1 MAGPTPEQ
9 LKEINKLLEIQNS
22 YTREITAQQQAMQE
36 SMGQIVND
44 WQKEVDLADNMAQTQ
59 QQMVTMLETHRATQQ
74 RILENQ
80 RIKLENKKLSGQ
92 LSVEEYQ
99 QENELLNV
107 LEEANKLRGAA
118 RKEMLEQVK
127 TQLERNRLLEEHSKY
142 LNEQTNLAKS
152 LGKELESQ
160 VGIQGNINNTITGRL
175 TALPAALDLALKEG
189 TAMKNVADYGFGAVV
204 AMTEK
209 LIVQQD
215 LLVSEF
221 VKSTGAGR
229 ELGGAL
235 LDASENMRRLGL
247 DLALAGPAFT
257 SLYNNVTL
265 FKNASAESQAVMAT
279 FTAQMDQMGV
289 SSSVTANNLQTL
301 TNSLNM
307 TQEDAQ
313 STLAEFTNLAEGLNM
328 SVEQMMSDFEQ
339 FAGTL
344 VQYGDQAKQVF
355 VELQSQSR
363 ATGVAVGELI
373 NISAQFDTFTG
384 AADAVGRLNG
394 MLGGPYLNSIDMVYK
409 TESERIDALRETIE
423 LSGQSFDSMSRFE
436 QKAFAAAAGIQD
448 LNEAAK
454 LFGTSAAEFEKNR
467 AEAEMLASVEADL
480 AEKAKAATDM
490 MMNLKNA
497 VMGLAIGFE
506 PLITV
511 VRYVIEGLSWF
522 LNLGGGVVSWFIT
535 ITGLTMALTS
545 AKAALLAKTL
555 IEIPLR
561 IRDIAL
567 SKLYTLAK
575 TMEVSA
581 ARRGW
586 MTRKESIFYSL
597 KQIGIR
603 AIEIAQ
609 TNASTAAK
617 WISVA
622 ATTAMSAATGVATTA
637 TLGLNAAL
645 LANPITL
652 IVVGVV
658 ALIAAIVGLIVYW
671 DELSA
676 GVSSLTGGFLDMW
689 DVLLLIGSAA
699 LGPVSL
705 LILVGKKIYENWS
718 AIKDMFTS
726 VGNSIIDMVNSVLPY
741 INKMLSALS
750 YIGIDIGPIGPIA
763 ALQHGGV
770 LESGS
775 AVVGEGGKPEMI
787 RHTGQGTVVT
797 PLPGGQPTGGG
808 GNAALITALQENTA
822 AVKSMMSAMGGGG
835 GDIVLT
841 LDEREFG
848 RAVGKVNKN
857 QNSLRFRY

>member
-22 YTREITAQQQAMQE
+22 YSMKITAQQQAMQE

-44 WQKEVDLADNMAQTQ
+44 WQKEVELAGNMAQAQ

-80 RIKLENKKLSGQ
+80 RIELENKKLSGQ

-127 TQLERNRLLEEHSKY
+127 TQLEANRLVQLHNEY
-142 LNEQTNLAKS
+142 LHEQTDLAKS
-152 LGKELESQ
+152 LGQEFAQQ
-160 VGIQGNINNTITGRL
+160 VGIQGDINKTIAGRL

-189 TAMKNVADYGFGAVV
+189 EGWKSVADYGFGAVV
-204 AMTEK
+204 TMTEK

-247 DLALAGPAFT
+247 DLTLAGPAFT

-265 FKNASAESQAVMAT
+265 FKNASAESQTVMAT
-279 FTAQMDQMGV
+279 FTAQMSQLGV
-289 SSSVTANNLQTL
+289 ASDTTANNLQTL
-301 TNSLNM
+301 TNALNM
-307 TQEDAQ
+307 TQADAQ

-328 SVEQMMSDFEQ
+328 SVEQMMSDFET

-423 LSGQSFDSMSRFE
+423 LSGQSWDAMSRFE
-436 QKAFAAAAGIQD
+436 QKAFAAAAGVQD

-454 LFGTSAAEFEKNR
+454 LFGTSATEFEKNR
-467 AEAEMLASVEADL
+467 AEAEMLASVEAEL
-480 AEKAKAATDM
+480 AEKSKAATDM
-490 MMNLKNA
+490 MTNLKNA

-511 VRYVIEGLSWF
+511 VRYLIESLSWF

-535 ITGLTMALTS
+535 ITGLAMALTS

-555 IEIPLR
+555 IEIPLK
-561 IRDIAL
+561 IKEIAL
-567 SKLYTLAK
+567 AKLMTLAK
-575 TMEVSA
+575 TMEVNA
-581 ARRGW
+581 HKRGW
-586 MTRKESIFYSL
+586 MTRKQSIFYSL

-603 AIEIAQ
+603 TIEIAQ
-609 TNASTAAK
+609 DWLAVASKSSLA
-617 WISVA
+617 VA
-622 ATTAMSAATGVATTA
+622 IGSAATATWAWT
-637 TLGLNAAL
+637 AAL
-645 LANPITL
+645 LANPITG
-652 IVVGVV
+652 IVLGVM
-658 ALIAAIVGLIVYW
+658 ALAAAVVGLIVHW
-671 DELSA
+671 DKLTA
-676 GVSSLTGGFLDMW
+676 GVKSLTGGFLDMW
-689 DVLLLIGSAA
+689 DVLLLIGSVA

-705 LILVGKKIYENWS
+705 LVLVGKKIYENWS

-750 YIGIDIGPIGPIA
+750 YVGIDIGPIGPIPG
-763 ALQHGGV
+763 LKNGGV
-770 LESGS
+770 LESGT
-775 AVVGEGGKPEMI
+775 AIVGDGGKPEMI
-787 RHTGQGTVVT
+787 KHTSTGTVVT
-797 PLPGGQPTGGG
+797 PLPGGKTGQTAAGG
-808 GNAALITALQENTA
+808 GNAALIAALQENTA
-822 AVKSMMSAMGGGG
+822 AVKSMLNAMGSGG

-841 LDEREFG
+841 MDEREFG

-857 QNSLRFRY
+857 QNSLRFRYS